1 MTRDSELHGSI
12 YHKERL
18 RHLKNVRQPIPAA
31 CPSKDLFQQ
40 FTFQRAQQLRGYP
53 GLVDLSEK
61 HRRAKKFQEPTFQK
75 RRSDIPAGAFGWER
89 NSLAVGV
96 SSFRRQTTRWKQ
108 NQLCRFAYTA
118 PLENRYLDGRLVR
131 LDRFGLRDHERRAH
145 AAAVQVFGWLRRSE
159 VCDIAGVHVL
169 IDSRPK

>member
-1 MTRDSELHGSI
+1 MSASQFPLLALRKIFSNSSLFRVRNSFAATQA
-12 YHKERL
+12 RL
-18 RHLKNVRQPIPAA
+18 TSREA
-31 CPSKDLFQQ
+31 S
-40 FTFQRAQQLRGYP
+40 RG
-53 GLVDLSEK
+53 
-61 HRRAKKFQEPTFQK
+61 RKKFQEPTFQK
-75 RRSDIPAGAFGWER
+75 RRSENIPAGAFGWER

-145 AAAVQVFGWLRRSE
+145 AAAVEVFGRLRRSE
-159 VCDIAGVHVL
+159 VCYIAGVHVL